1 VSDHGGVEQVA
12 TVDIAAPPELV
23 WEVVSNV
30 EHWPDWTR
38 SVRWVRRLE
47 DGPLMTGSK
56 AKISQPKVP
65 TVDWVVTELEPG
77 RSFTWVSGGRGVLTT
92 ARHVVEP
99 LPGGDSHVRLSVEQG
114 GLLGPLVSRLY
125 RGLTERYL
133 ELESE
138 GLKTHC
144 ETLAD

>member
-77 RSFTWVSGGRGVLTT
+77 RSFTWVSGGRAALTT
-92 ARHVVEP
+92 ARHLVEP
-99 LPGGDSHVRLSVEQG
+99 LPGGGSRVRLSIEQG
-114 GLLGPLVSRLY
+114 GLLGSLVGRLY
-125 RGLTERYL
+125 HGVTERYL
-133 ELESE
+133 AMESA
-138 GLKTHC
+138 GLKAHC
-144 ETLAD
+144 ESKAA